1 MEAPQRQVQQGGTY
15 PAVMPLYNSELIA
28 SWPEGCRIVLVEGE
42 TPAEALRVRGIRA
55 VGTVCGASSTPERDV
70 LEVLS
75 GHEVIAWPDN
85 DAGGLAHM
93 RRCARLLE
101 GIARAVV

>member
-1 MEAPQRQVQQGGTY
+1 MEAPQRQVQKGGPH

-55 VGTVCGASSTPERDV
+55 VGTVCGAALPLNGMCWRFEAATR
-70 LEVLS
+70 
-75 GHEVIAWPDN
+75 
-85 DAGGLAHM
+85 
-93 RRCARLLE
+93 
-101 GIARAVV
+101 